1 MCSIE
6 QFGIEDESGVS
17 REELAEALA
26 DVMDERLPDDLLT
39 LRVLAEEMLEWKELV
54 DDDDTAK
61 MDEDTKDQVLGRKSS
76 PYRSMADQVAGI
88 QSDADMQSTNDI
100 IEKLGPVGKVIG
112 TFSPYLVLGVPVI
125 IVVSIVRFLLAT
137 SLR

>member
-1 MCSIE
+1 M
-6 QFGIEDESGVS
+6 S

-88 QSDADMQSTNDI
+88 QSDADMQSTEDI
-100 IEKLGPVGKVIG
+100 MEKLGPVGKVIG